1 LNLDKRL
8 LLLVRSAR
16 FAFIL
21 TVSLGFAGG
30 VLIVIQA
37 RLLSGIIARVYL
49 EKETL
54 AGVLTPLGIL
64 ALIFVVRAAAMWG
77 SEISGSCFASQ
88 IKSELRARLFRHLQF
103 LGPAYL
109 REGGDEKRRD
119 IGPSDQSGAIR
130 QPRSGNLGDQKVP
143 SSLRTG
149 ELVNTAVEGIEALDA
164 YFSQYLPQLLLA
176 ALIPL
181 TYLAVVFP
189 LDKISGIVLLFT
201 APLIPAFMVLIGDV
215 ANRLTK
221 QRWERMSRMS
231 AYFLDIL
238 QGLTTLKILGRSKDQ
253 IKVIKLVSERF
264 RHTTLEVL
272 RVAFLSALALE
283 WVASLS
289 TAVVAVEIG
298 LRLLYGRL
306 AFEQALFVL
315 LLAPEFYLP
324 LRALGTRF
332 HAGMTGVRAAERIF
346 QIISKPIGDEKS
358 AQDTW
363 VETKPAKARRVNG
376 AAAPEIKFN
385 GVSFSYFDGK
395 EALRKVTCALPPAQR
410 TALVGPSG
418 AGKTTLT
425 SLLLRFQKAHAGT
438 ISVNGAPLQE
448 IPERVWLE
456 QVSWV
461 PQNPYLFNDSV
472 EANIRLARPGATLE
486 EIEEAA
492 KLAYAHDF
500 VQQFPEGYRTIVGER
515 GIRLSAGQAQR
526 IALARAFLKDAPL
539 LILDEASAN
548 LDPESARLIQQAID
562 LLARERTALIIAHRL
577 SSVINADQILVLDQG
592 ELQAV
597 GKHST
602 LLESC
607 PLYRKMVKTYAGV
620 GISARPMDLSASL
633 SSKVYHP
640 ETSGGSA
647 LLPSS
652 PKPLL
657 SKHGKRSNRAGGS
670 LTWPHW
676 RVSRS
681 QALKRL
687 LHLMAPF
694 SGLVLLATVLG
705 VATIASGIGLM
716 TTSAYLI
723 SAAALQPSIAAL
735 QVAIVGVRAFGL
747 SRGVFRYLERYVS
760 HNTTFRLLAQLRVNF
775 YRAVE
780 PLAPARLTDQ
790 RSGDLLSRVTNDIES
805 LENFYVR
812 ALAPPLVAILV
823 FGLMTIFMARFHPS
837 LALALLAFLLVAG
850 AGIPALVLSFSRDS
864 GRQVIDL
871 RSALN
876 VALIDGIQGMADL
889 KIFGAERSQAAEVNR
904 LSQSLGEAQKRLA
917 RAGGLQ
923 SALTNLLSNLG
934 AWTILILAIPL
945 VASDQLEGVYLAALV
960 LGALS
965 SFEAVLPLP
974 LAAQNLEGNLKAAQR
989 LFDLSD
995 AEPEI
1000 RDPSHPSLIPQRIEL
1015 SVQDLRFRYPEWQ
1028 PLCSPRY
1035 KVLNTE
1041 NSLQSEQIFGR
1052 GSFDRLRTGF
1062 RGISRINPFPIRG
1075 IRVHPRPIPY
1085 VLDGISFNLCKGSR
1099 IAIVGPSGA
1108 GKTTLVNLLLRFWE
1122 YREGQIQLG
1131 GKDIRDYRQ
1140 EDLRQIMAVVSQNT
1154 FLFNASVRE
1163 NLLLAKPEA
1172 TEEEVVRAA
1181 EGAQIHAFIQSLPQ
1195 GYDTRIGEQGFRLSA
1210 GERQRLA
1217 IARGLLKGAALLILD
1232 EPTAHLDALTEQA
1245 VLQAIFARTEG
1256 RATLLI
1262 THRLASLER
1271 MDEILVLDCGHV
1283 VERGGHAELLE
1294 SDGLYRRM
1302 WDLQNRVLAEP
1313 F

>member
-1 LNLDKRL
+1 MNLDKRL

-21 TVSLGFAGG
+21 TVILGFAGG

-64 ALIFVVRAAAMWG
+64 ALIFVLRAAALWG
-77 SEISGSCFASQ
+77 SEISGSRFAIQ
-88 IKSELRARLFRHLQF
+88 IKSELRARLFEHLQL
-103 LGPAYL
+103 LGPGWL
-109 REGGDEKRRD
+109 REGANGRRTD
-119 IGPSDQSGAIR
+119 PAASGGGGL
-130 QPRSGNLGDQKVP
+130 QPRSGDLGDQGVGGSLWPRSGELGDQGTGGSLQHRSGDLGDQKAP

-181 TYLAVVFP
+181 TYLAVIFP
-189 LDKISGIVLLFT
+189 LDKISGIVLLVT

-231 AYFLDIL
+231 AYFLDVL

-253 IKVIKLVSERF
+253 IKVIALVSERF

-272 RVAFLSALALE
+272 RVAFLSALTLE
-283 WVASLS
+283 LVASLS

-298 LRLLYGRL
+298 LRLLYGRM

-315 LLAPEFYLP
+315 MLAPEFYLP

-346 QIISKPIGDEKS
+346 QILSQANGDEKS
-358 AQDTW
+358 AQATW
-363 VETKPAKARRVNG
+363 VETKPAKAKWVNG
-376 AAAPEIKFN
+376 AAAPQIKFN
-385 GVSFSYFDGK
+385 GVSFSYLDGK
-395 EALRKVTCALPPAQR
+395 EALREVTFEIPPAQR

-418 AGKTTLT
+418 AGKTTLA
-425 SLLLRFQKAHAGT
+425 SLLLRFQEPRAGT

-448 IPERVWLE
+448 IPEGTWLE

-472 EANIRLARPGATLE
+472 EANIRLARPGASLE
-486 EIEEAA
+486 EIERAA
-492 KLAYAHDF
+492 RLAYAHDF
-500 VQQFPEGYRTIVGER
+500 VQQLPEGYKTMVGER
-515 GIRLSAGQAQR
+515 GVRLSAGQAQR

-548 LDPESARLIQQAID
+548 LDPESAGLIQQAID
-562 LLARERTALIIAHRL
+562 LLASERTTLIIAHRL
-577 SSVINADQILVLDQG
+577 SSVINADQILVLDRG

-620 GISARPMDLSASL
+620 RISARPIDLSASL
-633 SSKVYHP
+633 SPKIYRP
-640 ETSGGSA
+640 ETSGGA
-647 LLPSS
+647 GLMPSS
-652 PKPLL
+652 PRPLP
-657 SKHGKRSNRAGGS
+657 SNDGKRSIRRSQS

-694 SGLVLLATVLG
+694 SGLVLLATALG

-790 RSGDLLSRVTNDIES
+790 RSGDLLSRVTNDIDS

-823 FGLMTIFMARFHPS
+823 FGLMTMFMARFHPS
-837 LALALLAFLLVAG
+837 LALALLGFLLVAG
-850 AGIPALVLSFSRDS
+850 AGIPALVLSLSRGS
-864 GRQVIDL
+864 GKQVIDL

-889 KIFGAERSQAAEVNR
+889 KIFGAEGSQAAEVNR
-904 LSQSLGEAQKRLA
+904 LSRSLGEAQKRLA
-917 RAGGLQ
+917 RVGGLQ

-934 AWTILILAIPL
+934 AWAILILAIPL

-974 LAAQNLEGNLKAAQR
+974 LAAQNLESNLRAAQR

-995 AEPEI
+995 ADPAI
-1000 RDPSHPSLIPQRIEL
+1000 RDPGKPAPIPQKIEL
-1015 SVQDLRFRYPEWQ
+1015 SLEDLRFRYAEWQ
-1028 PLCSPRY
+1028 PLCSAPH
-1035 KVLNTE
+1035 KVLDTE
-1041 NSLQSEQIFGR
+1041 NSSQSEQISGR
-1052 GSFDRLRTGF
+1052 GF
-1062 RGISRINPFPIRG
+1062 SRIPPIGKRFIRE

-1085 VLDGISFNLCKGSR
+1085 VLEGISFNLAKGNR

-1122 YREGQIQLG
+1122 YGEGRIQLG

-1140 EDLRQIMAVVSQNT
+1140 E
-1154 FLFNASVRE
+1154 
-1163 NLLLAKPEA
+1163 
-1172 TEEEVVRAA
+1172 
-1181 EGAQIHAFIQSLPQ
+1181 
-1195 GYDTRIGEQGFRLSA
+1195 
-1210 GERQRLA
+1210 
-1217 IARGLLKGAALLILD
+1217 
-1232 EPTAHLDALTEQA
+1232 
-1245 VLQAIFARTEG
+1245 
-1256 RATLLI
+1256 
-1262 THRLASLER
+1262 
-1271 MDEILVLDCGHV
+1271 
-1283 VERGGHAELLE
+1283 
-1294 SDGLYRRM
+1294 
-1302 WDLQNRVLAEP
+1302 
-1313 F
+1313 

>member
-1 LNLDKRL
+1 LNFDKRL
-8 LLLVRSAR
+8 LDLARSGR

-21 TVSLGFAGG
+21 TVSLGFVGG

-37 RLLSGIIARVYL
+37 RLLSRIIAQVYL
-49 EKETL
+49 EKDTL
-54 AGVLTPLGIL
+54 AGVLAPLGVL
-64 ALIFVVRAAAMWG
+64 ALIFVFRAAAMWG
-77 SEISGSCFASQ
+77 SEMSGSSFA
-88 IKSELRARLFRHLQF
+88 IKVKSELRARLFQHLQF
-103 LGPAYL
+103 LGPGYL
-109 REGGDEKRRD
+109 REGEDENGQR
-119 IGPSDQSGAIR
+119 IAPSTGFDTSDKEHRSTVDPRPPRPAI
-130 QPRSGNLGDQKVP
+130 
-143 SSLRTG
+143 RTG

-181 TYLAVVFP
+181 TYLAVIFP
-189 LDKISGIVLLFT
+189 LDRISGIVLLFT
-201 APLIPAFMVLIGDV
+201 APLIPAFMVLIGDL

-253 IKVIKLVSERF
+253 IKVIALVSERF

-272 RVAFLSALALE
+272 RVAFLSALTLE
-283 WVASLS
+283 LVASLS

-346 QIISKPIGDEKS
+346 QIISQPLGDEKS
-358 AQDTW
+358 AQATR
-363 VETKPAKARRVNG
+363 VETKRVNG

-395 EALRKVTCALPPAQR
+395 EALREVTCEIPPAQR

-418 AGKTTLT
+418 AGKTTLA
-425 SLLLRFQKAHAGT
+425 SLLLRFQKPQAGT
-438 ISVNGAPLQE
+438 ISVNGALLRE
-448 IPERVWLE
+448 IPESVWLE

-472 EANIRLARPGATLE
+472 DANVRLARPGATLE
-486 EIEEAA
+486 EIEQAA

-500 VQQFPEGYRTIVGER
+500 VQQLPEGYKTIIGER
-515 GIRLSAGQAQR
+515 GVRLSAGQAQR

-577 SSVINADQILVLDQG
+577 TSVINADQILVLDQG

-607 PLYRKMVKTYAGV
+607 PLYRKMVKTYAGE
-620 GISARPMDLSASL
+620 GIQRRPIDLPAPL
-633 SSKVYHP
+633 SPQIYRP
-640 ETSGGSA
+640 DDPDGA
-647 LLPSS
+647 AFLPSFS
-652 PKPLL
+652 NSFPSNGGKP
-657 SKHGKRSNRAGGS
+657 STWEGQS
-670 LTWPHW
+670 LTLTHPQ
-676 RVSRS
+676 VSRS

-687 LHLMAPF
+687 LDLMAPF
-694 SGLVLLATVLG
+694 SGLVLLATLLG

-790 RSGDLLSRVTNDIES
+790 QSGDLLSRVTNDIDS

-823 FGLMTIFMARFHPS
+823 FGLMTTFMARFHPS

-850 AGIPALVLSFSRDS
+850 AGIPVLVLSLSRGS

-889 KIFGAERSQAAEVNR
+889 KIFGAEGSQAAEVNR
-904 LSQSLGEAQKRLA
+904 LSRSLGEAQKRLA
-917 RAGGLQ
+917 RVGGLQ

-934 AWTILILAIPL
+934 AWAILILAIPL
-945 VASDQLEGVYLAALV
+945 VASGQLEGVYLAVLV

-1000 RDPSHPSLIPQRIEL
+1000 QDPSHPSLIPQRIEL

-1035 KVLNTE
+1035 KVLDTE
-1041 NSLQSEQIFGR
+1041 NSLQSEQIF
-1052 GSFDRLRTGF
+1052 
-1062 RGISRINPFPIRG
+1062 
-1075 IRVHPRPIPY
+1075 VPY
-1085 VLDGISFNLCKGSR
+1085 VLDGINFDLTEGSR

-1122 YREGQIQLG
+1122 YREGQIQLS

-1154 FLFNASVRE
+1154 YLFNASVRE
-1163 NLLLAKPEA
+1163 NLLLARPEA
-1172 TEEEVVRAA
+1172 TDEEVVRAA
-1181 EGAQIHAFIQSLPQ
+1181 EGAQIHTFIQSLPQ
-1195 GYDTRIGEQGFRLSA
+1195 GYDTWIGEQGLRLSA

-1217 IARGLLKGAALLILD
+1217 IARGLLKGTPLLILD
-1232 EPTAHLDALTEQA
+1232 EPTANLDALAEQA
-1245 VLQAIFARTEG
+1245 VLQAIFAMMEG
-1256 RATLLI
+1256 RAILLI
-1262 THRLASLER
+1262 THRLAGLEK
-1271 MDEILVLDCGHV
+1271 MDEILVIDRGHV
-1283 VERGGHAELLE
+1283 VERGCHAELLR

-1302 WDLQNRVLAEP
+1302 WDLQNQVFAET